1 MIRTK
6 IEARC
11 NIIKPLIYNQNTSSP
26 QHNNNTPLIPRER
39 EEPLSIEGKYNQGDI
54 IDKPRIKKKRH
65 YYTSTQLPPS
75 LTGGTDGVTPVPS
88 RASPFLPTLD

>member
-11 NIIKPLIYNQNTSSP
+11 NIIKTLIHNLITSSL
-26 QHNNNTPLIPRER
+26 QHNNNTPLVPEER
-39 EEPLSIEGKYNQGDI
+39 EEPLFIEGKYNQGDI

-75 LTGGTDGVTPVPS
+75 LTGETDGVTPVPS
-88 RASPFLPTLD
+88 RASPFLPTQD